1 MNHYKEFLLKRFLI
15 STIYVSPLP
24 VVNTKYTQIVMGNS
38 IYSKHNLDPLRES
51 LKEPIS
57 YDTVMLF
64 YNFVQDD
71 QKAIPLGYL
80 VLENELVDRFIE
92 LVSVSYYKTK
102 DEIELIS
109 KMICKLKKI
118 SRTVYDP
125 EENLNYIR

>member
-1 MNHYKEFLLKRFLI
+1 MKKILNFNNLRF
-15 STIYVSPLP
+15 PLP
-24 VVNTKYTQIVMGNS
+24 VGNTKYTQIVMGNS
-38 IYSKHNLDPLRES
+38 IYSKHRLDPLRES

-64 YNFVQDD
+64 YNFIQDD
-71 QKAIPLGYL
+71 PEAIALGYL

-92 LVSVSYYKTK
+92 LVSVGYYKTK

-118 SRTVYDP
+118 SHTFYDP